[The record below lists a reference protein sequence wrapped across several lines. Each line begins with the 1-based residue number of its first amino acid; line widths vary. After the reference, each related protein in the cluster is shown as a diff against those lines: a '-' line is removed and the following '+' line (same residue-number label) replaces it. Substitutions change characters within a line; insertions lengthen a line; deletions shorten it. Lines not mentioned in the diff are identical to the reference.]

1 MMKKLLLAC
10 MILVMGSVSAIGE
23 EYDISGLW
31 NIEGEGFAEKSFV
44 RVSLALD
51 GDMTLTTASTQE
63 VLDNAVSQDL
73 VRQEYADRADIL
85 SGDVR
90 FLTGYDIHLKITAT
104 NLDISAWSDHLPNGI
119 RIPVPLPTEIPSASY
134 PYELPV
140 QANIDG
146 LNYKVTLTSAVSGKV
161 RITGYADFDVIGSTE
176 INSECLVWK
185 NGTPKPQSD
194 GSSSS
199 GCDSGFLGLYAV
211 MMPVIFAGVK
221 KLVRN

>member
-1 MMKKLLLAC
+1 MMKKFLLAC

-23 EYDISGLW
+23 EYDVSGLW

-44 RVSLALD
+44 RVSMALE
-51 GDMTLTTASTQE
+51 GNMTLTTASTQE
-63 VLDNAVSQDL
+63 ILNDAVSRDL

-90 FLTGYDIHLKITAT
+90 FLTGYDIHLKITVT
-104 NLDISAWSDHLPNGI
+104 NLDISAWSNYIPNGI

-140 QANIDG
+140 QANVDG
-146 LNYKVTLTSAVSGKV
+146 LNYRFTLTSAVSGKV
-161 RITGYADFDVIGSTE
+161 RITGYVDFDVIGSTE

-199 GCDSGFLGLYAV
+199 GCDVGFSGMFAV
-211 MMPVIFAGVK
+211 MMIVFAGVM